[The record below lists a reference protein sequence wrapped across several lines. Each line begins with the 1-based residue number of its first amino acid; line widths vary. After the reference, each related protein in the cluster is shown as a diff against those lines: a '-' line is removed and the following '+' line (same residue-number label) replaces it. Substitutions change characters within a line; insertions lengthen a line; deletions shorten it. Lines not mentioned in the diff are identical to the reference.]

1 MAISRS
7 MNTVGTV
14 PVPRGGAQAESG
26 RPMKIAII
34 GAGMIGRAWAICFAR
49 GGHQVALWNKT
60 AGKAEEAIAY
70 VATVLP
76 MLAEKDLLNGL
87 TPEQILA
94 ALRVAPTMADA
105 LAHADYVQENVSEN
119 LEVKRA
125 VYTEIEAHARPD
137 AILAS
142 STSGLVPSG
151 FTSHLAHPERCLV
164 VHPLNPPYLIPAV
177 DVVPSPATSPDV
189 MERAV
194 NLLRGCGQAPIRMQR
209 EDPGFL
215 TIRIQGA
222 IYHEAWRLVAS
233 GLARAEDVDIAVRE
247 GLALRWSFIGPFET
261 ADLNAPGG
269 IRDFVGRYGQLY
281 QDLYPLGGPV
291 SWDGALM
298 DQVEADRRAALPMA
312 DHKARQMWRDGRLID
327 LAAHKRAAARK
338 DQA

>member
-1 MAISRS
+1 
-7 MNTVGTV
+7 
-14 PVPRGGAQAESG
+14 
-26 RPMKIAII
+26 MKIAII

-60 AGKAEEAIAY
+60 AGKAEEAIAF

-76 MLAEKDLLNGL
+76 MLHEKDLLNGL
-87 TPEQILA
+87 TPEHVLG

-105 LAHADYVQENVSEN
+105 LADADYVQENVAEN

-125 VYTEIEAHARPD
+125 VYAEMEAHARPD
-137 AILAS
+137 AIFAS

-151 FTSHLAHPERCLV
+151 FTSHLAHPERCVV
-164 VHPLNPPYLIPAV
+164 VHPLNPPYLVPAV
-177 DVVPSPATSPDV
+177 DVVPSPATSPHIV
-189 MERAV
+189 NRAIE
-194 NLLRGCGQAPIRMQR
+194 LMLGCGQAPIRMKR

-233 GLARAEDVDIAVRE
+233 GLASAEDVDVAVRE

-269 IRDFVGRYGQLY
+269 IRDFVDRYGAQY
-281 QDLYPLGGPV
+281 QELYPKDGPV
-291 SWDGALM
+291 TWDGSLM
-298 DQVEADRRAALPMA
+298 DQVEADRRSALSMA

-338 DQA
+338 DEDGAGGS